1 MILGN
6 LAKSVVVA
14 GEATVLTNA
23 TASYGPFD
31 ISGCGHVV
39 IKAIH
44 PPAVATNSSA
54 KWQALAV
61 YVGDTTNF
69 TSATAVVGLVGTT
82 EATAS
87 TSQFFLGVH
96 NDTSYASI
104 TRLSIGSNRA
114 KYAFVQAN
122 PPGATSYRRVAIV
135 CDGYHSGQAP
145 NTASE
150 AGCAAVAH
158 GVLSGG
164 NV

>member
-14 GEATVLTNA
+14 GEATVATNA

-31 ISGCGHVV
+31 ISNCGHVV
-39 IKAIH
+39 
-44 PPAVATNSSA
+44 
-54 KWQALAV
+54 
-61 YVGDTTNF
+61 
-69 TSATAVVGLVGTT
+69 
-82 EATAS
+82 
-87 TSQFFLGVH
+87 LGVH
-96 NDTSYASI
+96 NDTSFASI

-114 KYAFVQAN
+114 KYAFVEAQV
-122 PPGATSYRRVAIV
+122 PGATNYRRLAIV